1 MKRSSVIK
9 PSEDQDIVD
18 IKMSFIIVI
27 CLLRIT
33 GRWGFQMFSRG
44 DHLTTE
50 PIVQSADNN
59 LRSISVEFKVTVNVI
74 DIQLIYFMKVD
85 K

>member
-1 MKRSSVIK
+1 MKLQLSLFCCERSSVIK

-50 PIVQSADNN
+50 PIVQSLTA
-59 LRSISVEFKVTVNVI
+59 KC
-74 DIQLIYFMKVD
+74 
-85 K
+85 